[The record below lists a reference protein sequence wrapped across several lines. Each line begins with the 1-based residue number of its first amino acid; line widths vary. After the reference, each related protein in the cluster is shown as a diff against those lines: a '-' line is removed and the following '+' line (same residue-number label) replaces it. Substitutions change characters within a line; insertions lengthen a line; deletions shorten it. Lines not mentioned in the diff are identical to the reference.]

1 MNYSELERYRLMLEG
16 SKDEIWEWDINK
28 NLYSIVFNKQ
38 KNFSVIDDKSIEAWK
53 VLLHEKDRKHFDE
66 NLDIFL
72 KCGEGIYENTY
83 RVLDK
88 DGGYRWIYSRGI
100 GLKDKSG
107 KIVRMAG
114 SHTDITQELELN
126 EKLYRRAYYD
136 QLTNLPNGEKNKI
149 DFIKLKRIGL
159 GKATFIY
166 IDIDYFSYIN
176 NTRGY
181 DIGDKLLREQA
192 DFLNQIIVGDYI
204 LSRINA
210 DEFLII
216 LKDLGEEKSL
226 EKELSRILNSI
237 REKVFLDKYGLH
249 LTCSM
254 GVSIYPDHGDN
265 YNELVKKANIALHS
279 AEKSGRDQY
288 KIYTDRMDD
297 QMYNTFDIVQQIR
310 KGIEN
315 EEFYLVYQP
324 IVNAKNGRR
333 KGLEALVRWN
343 HPFKKNISPAEFI
356 PIAEESS
363 QINPLEK
370 YILESVFKD
379 CERWKKHEK
388 MPDFVSINLSAKGV
402 LDNGI
407 IDFLKKI
414 LEKYRVLPWEI
425 ELEIT
430 ETAMMDSMDKT
441 LEVLKKLKNLGFK
454 LALDDFGTG
463 YSSLNHL
470 NSFPFDTVKLDK
482 SFIDKLSGERRD
494 KLIVESIIKL
504 CHNMELDVVAEGVE
518 TKEQEEILKH
528 MNCDYIQGYLYG
540 KPSIEI

>member
-1 MNYSELERYRLMLEG
+1 MNFNELDRYRLMLEG
-16 SKDEIWEWDINK
+16 SKDEIWEWDIK
-28 NLYSIVFNKQ
+28 NDLYHIVFNKQ
-38 KNFSVIDDKSIEAWK
+38 KNFPMKGIGPIDNWK
-53 VLLHEKDRKHFDE
+53 GLLHEKDKNHFDE

-72 KCGEGIYENTY
+72 RCGEGIYENTY

-88 DGGYRWIYSRGI
+88 DGNYRWIYSRGI
-100 GLKDKSG
+100 GEKNKSG
-107 KIVRMAG
+107 RIVRMAG

-126 EKLYRRAYYD
+126 ERLYKRAYYD
-136 QLTNLPNGEKNKI
+136 QLTELPNGEKNKI
-149 DFIKLKRIGL
+149 EFIKLKRIGL
-159 GKATFIY
+159 DSAVFLY

-181 DIGDKLLREQA
+181 DVGDKLLKEQA
-192 DFLNQIIVGDYI
+192 DFLNQIIKGEYI

-216 LKDLGEEKSL
+216 LKDHNLDNSL
-226 EKELSRILNSI
+226 KIELNRILKSI
-237 REKVFLDKYGLH
+237 REKVFLEKHGLH
-249 LTCSM
+249 LTCSI
-254 GVSIYPDHGDN
+254 GVSIYPNHGEE

-279 AEKSGRDQY
+279 AEKNGRDQY
-288 KIYTDRMDD
+288 KIYTDEMDG

-315 EEFYLVYQP
+315 QEFYLVYQP
-324 IVNAKNGRR
+324 IVNAKTGKR

-370 YILESVFKD
+370 YILERIFRD
-379 CERWKKHEK
+379 CEKWKKNEF
-388 MPDFVSINLSAKGV
+388 MPDFVSINLSAKGI

-407 IDFLKKI
+407 VDFIKNI

-430 ETAMMDSMDKT
+430 ETAMMNSMDKT
-441 LEVLKKLKNLGFK
+441 LQVLMELKNLGFK

-494 KLIVESIIKL
+494 KLIVDSIIKL

-518 TKEQEEILKH
+518 TKDQEKILRE
-528 MNCDYIQGYLYG
+528 MNCDYMQGYLYG

>member
-1 MNYSELERYRLMLEG
+1 MDKSELERYKLMLEG
-16 SKDEIWEWDINK
+16 SKDEIWEWDIN
-28 NLYSIVFNKQ
+28 NNSYSIVFNKQ
-38 KNFSVIDDKSIEAWK
+38 NNFSIIGKEAIEEWK
-53 VLLHEKDRKHFDE
+53 KLLHEKDRKYFDE
-66 NLDIFL
+66 NLYMFL

-88 DGGYRWIYSRGI
+88 DGAYRWIYSRGL
-100 GLKDKSG
+100 GLKDETG
-107 KIVRMAG
+107 KIIRMAG

-149 DFIKLKRIGL
+149 EFIKLKRIGL
-159 GKATFIY
+159 RKAAFIY

-181 DIGDKLLREQA
+181 DVGDKLLKEQA
-192 DFLNQIIVGDYI
+192 DFLKQIIVGDHI
-204 LSRINA
+204 LSRLNA

-216 LKDLGEEKSL
+216 LKDLEDEKVLEEK
-226 EKELSRILNSI
+226 LSRMLKSI

-249 LTCSM
+249 LTCSL
-254 GVSIYPDHGDN
+254 GVSIYPKHGED

-279 AEKSGRDQY
+279 AEKNGRDQY
-288 KIYTDRMDD
+288 KIYTDIMDD
-297 QMYNTFDIVQQIR
+297 QIYNTFDIVQQIR
-310 KGIEN
+310 KGIEK

-324 IVNAKNGRR
+324 IVNTKNGRR
-333 KGLEALVRWN
+333 KGIEALVRWD
-343 HPFKKNISPAEFI
+343 HPFKKHISPAEFI
-356 PIAEESS
+356 PIAEESA
-363 QINPLEK
+363 QITPLEK

-379 CERWKKHEK
+379 CEKWKRENR
-388 MPDFVSINLSAKGV
+388 MLEIVSINLSAKGV

-407 IDFLKKI
+407 LEFFNIILKKY
-414 LEKYRVLPWEI
+414 KVLPWEI

-441 LEVLKKLKNLGFK
+441 LEVLEKLKKLGFR

-494 KLIVESIIKL
+494 KLVVESIIKL

-518 TKEQEEILKH
+518 TREQEKILKL